1 MRGEGFYGLVCGLPP
16 AQNGQVS
23 NELHVEILDG
33 DQAGERHELSGICVV
48 GRSADCTLQIAHP
61 AISREHAM
69 IRLEEGTGWVVED
82 LDSSQG
88 TFVNDFRTR
97 KAVLLDGDKIRV
109 GPISLRVQ
117 TSKPHL
123 DEVPPDEV
131 EVVQSRFMPTTRLSL
146 DVVKWRT
153 SARYLTDG
161 SDSGVVQAAAAEGA
175 AASPPANQG
184 TALVPDTGLSQSGE
198 TETERRL
205 ELMLQISASLAAI
218 HQPDRLTR
226 ETAVRLSNLFP
237 QARRIGF
244 FRLEA
249 DSKSESGDSN
259 VLRPTYLVDRARSQG
274 DDKPVH
280 VSQKV
285 LQSAID
291 RRQAVL
297 SEDVSADPRFS
308 VSDSLSADGVVSIV
322 CVPLCLGERVLGVIY
337 MDTVDGTDPF
347 DEGALR
353 LVTGVAGLLAAAFEN
368 ARLFAQVQNESIRR
382 ASLERYFSPDLV
394 ERVLKGDLPLAREG
408 RLAEGTILFV
418 DIRGFTRLTIT
429 TDPNVLV
436 RTLNAYFAAMQRII
450 FRTRGTVERFGG
462 DSILAY
468 WGIVDQDPQGPRH
481 GLRAAL
487 AMQIEVFR
495 LNPELIRNQQPPIQ
509 IAVGL
514 NTGEVVAG
522 DVGSAERYEF
532 TILGD
537 AINMARRFE
546 ALAAAWEV
554 IAGEATVIAAGKGVL
569 HEPLPP
575 TTVKGKEKPVQ
586 VSLVYGL
593 AVGEVA
599 AGKRSWEL
607 AVPGDLWLEG
617 ASAPQ
622 KTLAASIELGN
633 EVVLEVL
640 TADDPE
646 PGTQVN
652 VQLRLPRAQQ
662 TVRGIGRVLP
672 AGVAETV
679 MLMGGAPNLAVAGS
693 GVQRIK
699 LALLEPQPFLRYL
712 GLIS

>member
-1 MRGEGFYGLVCGLPP
+1 M
-16 AQNGQVS
+16 S

-117 TSKPHL
+117 TSKPLL

-161 SDSGVVQAAAAEGA
+161 SDSGVVQAPKAEGA
-175 AASPPANQG
+175 APDEGA
-184 TALVPDTGLSQSGE
+184 ALAPDAGLSQSGE

-226 ETAVRLSNLFP
+226 ETAVRLSNIFP

-249 DSKSESGDSN
+249 DQRSESGDGS

-274 DDKPVH
+274 EDSPVH

-308 VSDSLSADGVVSIV
+308 VSDSLSAEGVVSIV
-322 CVPLCLGERVLGVIY
+322 CVPLCLGERILGVIY
-337 MDTVDGTDPF
+337 MDTVDKSQRF

-468 WGIVDQDPQGPRH
+468 WGIVDQDPEGPRH

-487 AMQIEVFR
+487 AMQVEVFR

-554 IAGEATVIAAGKGVL
+554 IAGEATVRAAGRGVL
-569 HEPLPP
+569 HQPLPP

-593 AVGEVA
+593 ASGEGMD
-599 AGKRSWEL
+599 GKRSWEL

-622 KTLAASIELGN
+622 KTLAAAIELGN

-662 TVRGIGRVLP
+662 AVRGIGRVLP
-672 AGVAETV
+672 VGAAETV
-679 MLMGGAPNLAVAGS
+679 MILSGAPNLAVAGS

-712 GLIS
+712 GLL